1 MRRGPRGYLCGRIG
15 EPSIIGEEA
24 RVSRRERRR
33 GSQGR
38 AEGRVRGRV
47 RESARSR
54 GRTRDGQSGGG
65 SRQGRFDVEA
75 IEDYASRLTGRGTSG
90 FPAAASGLAGA
101 ASGLAGGGL
110 AQRFLGGGSD
120 EDFKREVGEHL
131 ARLDERLRRL
141 EDEVYA
147 PAEGEE
153 SEGPAEAEPD
163 QNL

>member
-1 MRRGPRGYLCGRIG
+1 M
-15 EPSIIGEEA
+15 
-24 RVSRRERRR
+24 SRRERRR

-47 RESARSR
+47 RESTRSR

-75 IEDYASRLTGRGTSG
+75 IEDYASRLTGGSRGASG

-120 EDFKREVGEHL
+120 EDFKREVSEHL
-131 ARLDERLRRL
+131 ARLNERLRRL